1 MTTTELTH
9 DERRV
14 LLAVKTVHDRD
25 LPPTTHIIAEL
36 VGSTFRPTRRVIN
49 RLMERGLLTA
59 SLALTQQGADVAAE
73 AQQA

>member
-59 SLALTQQGADVAAE
+59 SLALTQQGADVATE

>member
-1 MTTTELTH
+1 MATTELTH
-9 DERRV
+9 DEHRV
-14 LLAVKTVHDRD
+14 LLAVKAVHDRD

-73 AQQA
+73 GQQA